1 LLDQPPYLGSVAA
14 DFIGDLGSAYHDGG
28 VIRQQ
33 AHNAAQA
40 QIGGLW
46 RE

>member
-1 LLDQPPYLGSVAA
+1 LDQPPYLRSAAA
-14 DFIGDLGSAYHDGG
+14 DFIGNLGSAYHDGG

-40 QIGGLW
+40 QIGGLR